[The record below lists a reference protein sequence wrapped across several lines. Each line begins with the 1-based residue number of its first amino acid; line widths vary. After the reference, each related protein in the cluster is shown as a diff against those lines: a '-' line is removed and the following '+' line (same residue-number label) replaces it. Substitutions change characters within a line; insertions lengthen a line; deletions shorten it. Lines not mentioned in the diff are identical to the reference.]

1 VARLRVIQ
9 ESSPQRALRPPRR
22 TVFPPAPGWSVRIV
36 ALSVAALAF
45 APVAPRETITIK
57 GSDTMVILGQ
67 RWAEAYM
74 KRHPGVIVQ
83 VTAGGSGTGI
93 AALIT
98 GGTDICFA
106 SRPLS
111 PREQERLQRRFGTQ
125 GVAVRCA
132 IDGLSI
138 YVHPS
143 NPLPSLT
150 FAQIK
155 GVYTGAITT
164 WQELNGPPRAIVLYG
179 RENNSGTYVYL
190 QNEILEG
197 EAYAEGVLRL
207 PGTAAVVNAVAHD
220 SAGIGYGG
228 AAYSKG
234 IREIAVR
241 RDELSP
247 AYEPTLENV
256 QRGLYPIS
264 RFLYLYLRSRPE
276 GELKGFVDW
285 ILSDEGQA
293 IVRDV
298 GYFPLR

>member
-1 VARLRVIQ
+1 VLRLVVVGLSTLLI
-9 ESSPQRALRPPRR
+9 
-22 TVFPPAPGWSVRIV
+22 AP
-36 ALSVAALAF
+36 F
-45 APVAPRETITIK
+45 APRETITIK

-67 RWAEAYM
+67 RWAEEYM
-74 KRHPGVIVQ
+74 KGHPGVIVQ

-93 AALIT
+93 SALIT
-98 GGTDICFA
+98 GSTDICFA

-111 PREQERLQRRFGTQ
+111 ELERERLQRRFGTR

-155 GVYTGAITT
+155 GIFTGTITDWRQLGGPPGAI
-164 WQELNGPPRAIVLYG
+164 ALYG
-179 RENNSGTYVYL
+179 RENNSGTYVFL
-190 QNEILEG
+190 RDEVLDG
-197 EAYAEGVLRL
+197 EPYALNLLRL

-241 RDELSP
+241 QDDDSP
-247 AYEPTLENV
+247 AYAPTLENV
-256 QRGLYPIS
+256 QGGRYPIS

-276 GELKGFVDW
+276 GEMKDFVDW

-293 IVRDV
+293 IVRKV

>member
-1 VARLRVIQ
+1 MAVRVVFVLASVLVL
-9 ESSPQRALRPPRR
+9 SSFL
-22 TVFPPAPGWSVRIV
+22 
-36 ALSVAALAF
+36 
-45 APVAPRETITIK
+45 PRETITIK

-74 KRHPGVIVQ
+74 KRNPDVIVQ

-98 GGTDICFA
+98 GDTDICFA
-106 SRPLS
+106 SRPLNAI
-111 PREQERLQRRFGTQ
+111 EQERLERRFGTR

-138 YVHPS
+138 YVHPC
-143 NPLPSLT
+143 NPVPSLT

-155 GVYTGAITT
+155 GIYTGAIAT
-164 WQELNGPPRAIVLYG
+164 WQALGGPPRSIALYG

-190 QNEILEG
+190 QEEVLDG
-197 EAYAEGVLRL
+197 APYAERVLRL
-207 PGTAAVVNAVAHD
+207 PGTAAVVQAVSLD

-234 IREIAVR
+234 IREVAIR
-241 RDELSP
+241 RNEDAP

-256 QRGLYPIS
+256 QGGQYPIS
-264 RFLYLYLRSRPE
+264 RFLYLYLRGRPA
-276 GELKGFVDW
+276 GELKKFVDW
-285 ILSDEGQA
+285 ILRDEGQA
-293 IVRDV
+293 IVGEV